1 MPRGIPNHPR
11 IPNEIPDDETE
22 AAGGL
27 LGPSREPDAL
37 DEPDVDLTP
46 QMPDAATLEAAKR
59 YEKLATQRDEGGE
72 PVFRQQ
78 TVQRTVMRTAI
89 REDLPRSRKRKGIH
103 AVDKFY
109 LDPSIIPDGTSYEWK
124 RSTVFGKS
132 DIYYDREMLEQ
143 GWRTVPAKRHPFLMP
158 DGYDGPIIREGLV
171 LMERA
176 IELTNEA
183 KAELEAAAF
192 DQVHTKMQQLG
203 EAPPGTMQR
212 QNGSKGAMV
221 EVNRTYGGDIPA

>member
-1 MPRGIPNHPR
+1 MPRGIPNSPR
-11 IPNEIPDDETE
+11 LPDIPDDETID
-22 AAGGL
+22 AQGGL
-27 LGPSREPDAL
+27 LGPAVDENVDDEVDAG
-37 DEPDVDLTP
+37 P
-46 QMPDAATLEAAKR
+46 QMPDEATLKAARQYEA
-59 YEKLATQRDEGGE
+59 LAAERDRGGE

-78 TVQRTVMRTAI
+78 TVQRTVQRTAI
-89 REDLPRSRKRKGIH
+89 REDLPRSRKRHGIH

-124 RSTVFGKS
+124 RSTIFGKN
-132 DIYYDREMLEQ
+132 DVYYDREMLEQ
-143 GWRTVPAKRHPFLMP
+143 GWRAVPAKRHPFLMP
-158 DGYDGPIIREGLV
+158 DGYEGPIIRDGLI

-183 KAELEAAAF
+183 KQELAAAAF

-221 EVNRTYGGDIPA
+221 EVNRSYGGGDIPA